1 MAKFIYMSKKT
12 RETIANALTLSDKKE
27 RDHIIN
33 HEVFDLFK
41 AENPDY
47 QVGVSD
53 IAIFQNWKKEFL
65 AKNFGTATDEKPTT
79 ASCDKKSKGNSKTTA
94 TTTRD
99 TKTKTTATT
108 TTSRDKKSKTTAKT
122 TAPKTK
128 TNTNSRSKSAPKNEN
143 APEIDTCD
151 ILAKLKADYISG
163 KISATDFA
171 KGITA
176 IAKLA
181 VEY

>member
-1 MAKFIYMSKKT
+1 MAKFVYMSKKT
-12 RETIANALTLSDKKE
+12 RETIATALTLSDKKE
-27 RDHIIN
+27 RNRIIN
-33 HEVFDLFK
+33 HELFDLFQE
-41 AENPDY
+41 ENPNY
-47 QVGVSD
+47 QVGVSNV
-53 IAIFQNWKKEFL
+53 AIFQNWKKEFI
-65 AKNFGTATDEKPTT
+65 AKNFGTATEPTAEKPKT
-79 ASCDKKSKGNSKTTA
+79 ASRDKTKSKGKTTA
-94 TTTRD
+94 ATTTTRD
-99 TKTKTTATT
+99 KKGKTTATT
-108 TTSRDKKSKTTAKT
+108 TT
-122 TAPKTK
+122 PKTK
-128 TNTNSRSKSAPKNEN
+128 TNTKSRGKSAPKNEN

>member
-12 RETIANALTLSDKKE
+12 RETIATALTLSDKRE
-27 RDHIIN
+27 RNKIIN
-33 HEVFDLFK
+33 HEVFDLFR

-65 AKNFGTATDEKPTT
+65 AKNFGTETT
-79 ASCDKKSKGNSKTTA
+79 EQTTA
-94 TTTRD
+94 TTTSRD
-99 TKTKTTATT
+99 KTKSKTKTTAT

-171 KGITA
+171 KGIIA